1 MIAMDLDWQGL
12 AVVAI
17 ELAAVLYLV
26 RKLVLPAAPKPRAP
40 DVKVSALVRKKR

>member
-1 MIAMDLDWQGL
+1 MPTVDLDWQGVSV
-12 AVVAI
+12 AAI